1 MDNSRRSDSPF
12 DLELE
17 ELEKEYGLKLED
29 YDVECPSEEEMM
41 RTIEAI
47 RPYVPVKENRW
58 RSFAENSSTLLKNS
72 YQEIFYFS
80 RLFWL
85 LNVLFLVL
93 GTLAVFAAEQD
104 PYVTM
109 LLLAPLPTITGL
121 FEIMKSKLTGMAELE
136 LSFKYSLLEIILSR
150 MLIIGGFNVLIN
162 LIATVA
168 LSILAQD
175 VWAGKLLLYWMIPF
189 TVVTAISLLIANRL
203 RHMHTVTASLVV
215 WLGAGVVLSNSEVIE
230 KIESVPA
237 GVYVMFIIAAS
248 ILIIFQAGRL
258 YKRGMNY
265 EFNH

>member
-1 MDNSRRSDSPF
+1 MDNRRSDSPF

-17 ELEKEYGLKLED
+17 ELEKEFGVKLDD
-29 YDVECPSEEEMM
+29 YDVEYPSEEEMM

-58 RSFAENSSTLLKNS
+58 RSFAENSKSLLNNA

-80 RLFWL
+80 PLFWIV
-85 LNVLFLVL
+85 NVLFLVI
-93 GTLAVFAAEQD
+93 GTLAVLVAEQD
-104 PYVTM
+104 PYVAM

-121 FEIMKSKLTGMAELE
+121 FEILKSKFTGMAELE
-136 LSFKYSLLEIILSR
+136 LSFKYSLQEIILSR
-150 MLIIGGFNVLIN
+150 MIIIGGFNVVIN

-168 LSILAQD
+168 LSILAQE

-215 WLGAGVVLSNSEVIE
+215 WLGAGVVLSNTEVIE

-237 GVYVMFIIAAS
+237 GVYVLFMIAAS
-248 ILIIFQAGRL
+248 ILIILQAGRL
-258 YKRGMNY
+258 YKRGINY